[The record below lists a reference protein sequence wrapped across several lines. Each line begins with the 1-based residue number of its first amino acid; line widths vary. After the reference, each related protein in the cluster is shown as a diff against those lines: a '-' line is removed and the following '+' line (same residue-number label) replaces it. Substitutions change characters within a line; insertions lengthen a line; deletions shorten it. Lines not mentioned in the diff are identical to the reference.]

1 MQPSDISALLK
12 NFGFTE
18 LSLVKVDGK
27 LFTFKF
33 GSCNLKKL
41 NTMFGTPSIAGGGKV
56 AVFEVPEYG
65 KLGVSP
71 MNTMVRLSYTG
82 THQKREYNDTHLGQ
96 HETTP
101 ELSLMYEK
109 AKVNPTQKVKFITAL
124 WEYFN
129 KEKFQGRLPEPRLL
143 TSAKPPV
150 DGASKNA
157 RGLFIYDTKKMY
169 GPGTLWISDRIF
181 NAKEAFINEVV
192 LHEMCHQATS
202 CLDKVND
209 PSEGGH
215 GREWQAWMRKVG
227 LDPRRFDPTE
237 ETVYQDKVTQAIS
250 EDKLNRAYGP
260 RTPVAEYKNRE
271 KVEIPTSLE
280 VLVEIH
286 GRLMR
291 GKFKKVRG
299 GYQFNC
305 TAPNKAELIFTFRA
319 FPKDRTYKL

>member
-1 MQPSDISALLK
+1 MQPSDIAILLK
-12 NFGFTE
+12 NFGFSG
-18 LSLVKVDGK
+18 LSLVKTEGTNY
-27 LFTFKF
+27 TFKF
-33 GSCNLKKL
+33 DDFNLKKL
-41 NTMFGTPSIAGGGKV
+41 NSMFGTPSIAGGGKV
-56 AVFEVPEYG
+56 AVFVVPEYG

-71 MNTMVRLSYTG
+71 INRMVRLAYTG
-82 THQKREYNDTHLGQ
+82 THQKTEYDDTHLGQ
-96 HETTP
+96 HETTQ
-101 ELSLMYEK
+101 ELNLLYEK
-109 AKVNPTQKVKFITAL
+109 AKVNPAQKTKFITAL

-129 KEKFQGRLPEPRLL
+129 EEKFQGRLPVPRLM
-143 TSAKPPV
+143 TSLKPPV
-150 DGASKNA
+150 DGVSKNV
-157 RGLFIYDTKKMY
+157 RGLFIYDTKKLY

-215 GREWQAWMRKVG
+215 GREWQAWMRRVG

-237 ETVYQDKVTQAIS
+237 ETVYQDKATQAIS

-260 RTPVAEYKNRE
+260 RTPVAEYKNLE
-271 KVEIPTSLE
+271 KVSSPTSLE
-280 VLVEIH
+280 VLVLIK

-299 GYQFNC
+299 GYEFHC
-305 TAPNKAELIFTFRA
+305 VAPNNANLIFTFKA

>member
-41 NTMFGTPSIAGGGKV
+41 STMFGTPSIASGGKV

-150 DGASKNA
+150 DGARKNA

-192 LHEMCHQATS
+192 LHEMCVTGDT
-202 CLDKVND
+202 LVDTDLGPIRMDKLGESD
-209 PSEGGH
+209 
-215 GREWQAWMRKVG
+215 AKVRT
-227 LDPRRFDPTE
+227 RRGFASILKWWKSGDE
-237 ETVYQDKVTQAIS
+237 ETLTV
-250 EDKLNRAYGP
+250 
-260 RTPVAEYKNRE
+260 RTESGLGLRLTGNHP
-271 KVEIPTSLE
+271 
-280 VLVEIH
+280 VLVRKWYGYKWIDARDLRVGDQVLRLIDH
-286 GRLMR
+286 GQDSLSS
-291 GKFKKVRG
+291 
-299 GYQFNC
+299 
-305 TAPNKAELIFTFRA
+305 
-319 FPKDRTYKL
+319 